1 MITGDAGGEWVA
13 QRHNGDWMLGTAP
26 GMIADATVEL
36 DQDRAW
42 RLFTKGISKEEA
54 RRAARIEG
62 DAALAERVLDTVS
75 ILA

>member
-1 MITGDAGGEWVA
+1 MTVA
-13 QRHNGDWMLGTAP
+13 
-26 GMIADATVEL
+26 ATVEL
-36 DQDRAW
+36 NEESAW

-62 DAALAERVLDTVS
+62 DKALAERALDTVS